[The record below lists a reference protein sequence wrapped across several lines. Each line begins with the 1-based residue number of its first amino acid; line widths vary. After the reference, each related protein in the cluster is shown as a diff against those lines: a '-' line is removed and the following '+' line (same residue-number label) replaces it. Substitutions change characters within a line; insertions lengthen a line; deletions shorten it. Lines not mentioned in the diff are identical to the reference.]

1 MYGQKN
7 PRIVMAAIEDIL
19 VIMSEPKLVNNSA
32 QFAFQSDSLEKAK
45 LKARSSPG
53 VKNILNRNFR
63 F

>member
-1 MYGQKN
+1 MYGQTKQLSGQF
-7 PRIVMAAIEDIL
+7 IEDIL
-19 VIMSEPKLVNNSA
+19 MIMSEPKLVNNRA

>member
-32 QFAFQSDSLEKAK
+32 QFAFQSDSLEKSN
-45 LKARSSPG
+45 LKGRCLPG
-53 VKNILNRNFR
+53 VENINFK
-63 F
+63 